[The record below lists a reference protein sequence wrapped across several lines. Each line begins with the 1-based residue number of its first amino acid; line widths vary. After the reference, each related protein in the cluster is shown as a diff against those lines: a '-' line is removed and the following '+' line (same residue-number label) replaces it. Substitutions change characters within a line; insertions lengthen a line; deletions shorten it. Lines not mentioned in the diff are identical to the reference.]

1 MARTRG
7 LNMPSPYSPRNTPW
21 GGEVSKGLGF
31 YPDSGGESEEF
42 SDVVEFASFV
52 ILGTGWKL

>member
-1 MARTRG
+1 MVGPGREGLTRHTK
-7 LNMPSPYSPRNTPW
+7 M
-21 GGEVSKGLGF
+21 LGF

-42 SDVVEFASFV
+42 SDVVEFASFI